1 MGYLNSAVKGLAVE
15 GIQPSIETVQK
26 GTYPISRP
34 LFMYTNGKPKGLAK
48 DFMDFVLSEDGQ
60 RIVRKQGFVSLR

>member
-1 MGYLNSAVKGLAVE
+1 MTVD
-15 GIQPSIETVQK
+15 GIVPSVGTVLK

-48 DFMDFVLSEDGQ
+48 DFIEFVLSPDGQ
-60 RIVRKQGFVSLR
+60 KIVKEQGFVSLEHR